1 MPLTAAPIRL
11 RPFRW
16 ARWLFAGLALWLLLS
31 MAWGVRGLYHQRAQR
46 YHHQVEG
53 GLRAISLLQ
62 VRNVA
67 DWRRQ
72 HIADAAAL
80 TDDSLFAQAA
90 ARWHAAPG
98 EALQEPLRERLRSF
112 VEHGR
117 YSAAFWVDLQGAL
130 RLGPQGALQGTLAP
144 PERQALR
151 QALAAAEPAAVELH
165 RDAAFAFAIFGV
177 LAPVFD
183 GDTPLGAVWLVSDA
197 RTQLYPQVETWP
209 SASRSAE
216 SLLVERDG
224 DELVY
229 LSPLRHRSDAP
240 LSLRQAMAPGRD
252 VVVQAVAGARGVVYG
267 SDYRGQEV
275 LAMASAVPDSPW
287 VLVSKLDVDEA
298 FVDAQRGEWLALALL
313 ASLALLSGGC
323 AAAAWQW
330 RAWRRERGL
339 KLALERNMRWLDSAQ
354 KAASAGYFAYDAEH
368 RQFFM
373 SSIANT
379 IFGLPPQECMTLQ
392 QWMDMLHPED
402 RAHVLRVHADAMA
415 ARTPLRMQYRIVR
428 AGDRAQRW
436 LQVWGEYGTGTSSGA
451 DADALRMTG
460 TVQDI
465 TERKQAEQQLARY
478 RDALEERV
486 RLDPLTQ
493 VANRLALGEAMQRE
507 WEQARLRGM
516 PLALLMIDVDHFKA
530 YNDHYG
536 HVAGDRCL
544 QRVAQALAGA
554 VQRAGELAARYGGE
568 EFAVLLP
575 DSDEL
580 RAVAVAHRLREA
592 VRELVLEH
600 QASPCGALVTISV
613 GVACVRPAGGQ
624 PLEHAQT
631 TLFQQADEALYR
643 AKQAG
648 RDRVAL
654 YGADVQAAPPPD
666 AG

>member
-1 MPLTAAPIRL
+1 MPAPAVPTRL
-11 RPFRW
+11 RAHRW
-16 ARWLFAGLALWLLLS
+16 AWWLLAGLVLGLLLS
-31 MAWGVRGLYHQRAQR
+31 MAWGARSVYQQREQR
-46 YHHQVEG
+46 YHHQIEG

-80 TDDSLFAQAA
+80 TDDGLFAQAA
-90 ARWHAAPG
+90 ARWHAAPS

-112 VEHGR
+112 VEHGG
-117 YSAAFWVDLQGAL
+117 YSAAFWVDAQGTL
-130 RLGPQGALQGTLAP
+130 RLGPQGALQGTLAL
-144 PERQALR
+144 PEQQALR
-151 QALAAAEPAAVELH
+151 QALAQAEPVAVELH

-197 RTQLYPQVETWP
+197 RTQLFPQVESWP

-216 SLLVERDG
+216 SLLVQRDG

-229 LSPLRHRSDAP
+229 VSPLRHRSDAP
-240 LSLRQAMAPGRD
+240 LSLRQAIVPGRD

-275 LAMASAVPDSPW
+275 LALVSAVPDSPW

-298 FVDAQRGEWLALALL
+298 FVEAQRGEWLALALL

-368 RQFFM
+368 QKFFM
-373 SSIANT
+373 SSMAHA
-379 IFGLPPQECMTLQ
+379 IFGLPPQEYMTLQ
-392 QWMDMLHPED
+392 QWMDMVHPED
-402 RAHVLRVHADAMA
+402 CAHVLQVHAEAIA
-415 ARTPLRMQYRIVR
+415 AHTPLGTQYRIVR
-428 AGDRAQRW
+428 ASDGAQRW
-436 LQVWGEYGTGTSSGA
+436 LQVWGEYGDGT
-451 DADALRMTG
+451 DTDPLRMTG

-486 RLDPLTQ
+486 RLDPMTQ

-507 WEQARLRGM
+507 WERARLRGM
-516 PLALLMIDVDHFKA
+516 PLALLMIDVDFFKA

-544 QRVAQALAGA
+544 QRVAQALASA
-554 VQRAGELAARYGGE
+554 VQRSGELAARYGGE

-592 VRELVLEH
+592 VHELALEH
-600 QASPCGALVTISV
+600 QASPCGAQVTISV
-613 GVACVRPAGGQ
+613 GVACVRPADGQ

-654 YGADVQAAPPPD
+654 YGTEVQAEPPPE
-666 AG
+666 AAQHG

>member
-1 MPLTAAPIRL
+1 MPAPAVPTRL
-11 RPFRW
+11 RAHRW
-16 ARWLFAGLALWLLLS
+16 AWWLLAGLVLGLLLS
-31 MAWGVRGLYHQRAQR
+31 MAWGARSVYQQREQR

-80 TDDSLFAQAA
+80 TDDGLFAQAA
-90 ARWHAAPG
+90 ARWHAAPS

-112 VEHGR
+112 VEHGG
-117 YSAAFWVDLQGAL
+117 YSAAFWVDAQGAL
-130 RLGPQGALQGTLAP
+130 RLGPQGALQGALAL
-144 PERQALR
+144 PEQQALR
-151 QALAAAEPAAVELH
+151 QALAQAEPVAVELH

-197 RTQLYPQVETWP
+197 RTQLFPQVETWP

-216 SLLVERDG
+216 SLLVQRDG

-229 LSPLRHRSDAP
+229 VSPLRHRSDAP
-240 LSLRQAMAPGRD
+240 LSLRQAIVPGRD

-275 LAMASAVPDSPW
+275 LALVSAVPDSPW

-298 FVDAQRGEWLALALL
+298 FVEAQRGEWLALALL

-339 KLALERNMRWLDSAQ
+339 KLALERSMRWLDSAQ

-368 RQFFM
+368 QKFFM
-373 SSIANT
+373 SSMAHA
-379 IFGLPPQECMTLQ
+379 IFGLPPQEYMTLQ
-392 QWMDMLHPED
+392 QWMDMVLPED
-402 RAHVLRVHADAMA
+402 RAHVLQVHADAIA
-415 ARTPLRMQYRIVR
+415 AHTPLGTQYRIVR
-428 AGDRAQRW
+428 ASDGAQRW
-436 LQVWGEYGTGTSSGA
+436 LQVWGEYGDGT
-451 DADALRMTG
+451 DTDPLRMTG

-486 RLDPLTQ
+486 RLDPMTQ

-516 PLALLMIDVDHFKA
+516 PLALLMIDVDFFKA

-536 HVAGDRCL
+536 HIAGDRCL
-544 QRVAQALAGA
+544 QRVAQALASA

-592 VRELVLEH
+592 VRELALEH
-600 QASPCGALVTISV
+600 QASPCGAQVTISV
-613 GVACVRPAGGQ
+613 GVACVRPADGQ

-654 YGADVQAAPPPD
+654 YGTDVQAEPPPE
-666 AG
+666 AAQHG

>member
-1 MPLTAAPIRL
+1 MPAPAVPTRL
-11 RPFRW
+11 RAHRW
-16 ARWLFAGLALWLLLS
+16 AWWLLAGLVLGLLLS
-31 MAWGVRGLYHQRAQR
+31 MAWGARSVYQQREQR
-46 YHHQVEG
+46 YHHQIEG

-80 TDDSLFAQAA
+80 TDDGLFAQAA
-90 ARWHAAPG
+90 ARWHAAPS

-112 VEHGR
+112 VEHGG
-117 YSAAFWVDLQGAL
+117 YSAAFWVDAQGTL
-130 RLGPQGALQGTLAP
+130 RLGPQGALQGTLAS
-144 PERQALR
+144 PEQQALR
-151 QALAAAEPAAVELH
+151 QALAQAEPVAVELH

-197 RTQLYPQVETWP
+197 RTQLFPQVESWP

-216 SLLVERDG
+216 SLLVQRDG

-229 LSPLRHRSDAP
+229 VSPLRHRSDAP
-240 LSLRQAMAPGRD
+240 LSLRQAIVPGRD

-275 LAMASAVPDSPW
+275 LALVSAVPDSPW

-298 FVDAQRGEWLALALL
+298 FVEAQRGEWLALALL

-368 RQFFM
+368 QKFFM
-373 SSIANT
+373 SSMAHA
-379 IFGLPPQECMTLQ
+379 IFGLPPQEYMTLQ
-392 QWMDMLHPED
+392 QWMDMVHPED
-402 RAHVLRVHADAMA
+402 CAHVLQVHAEAIA
-415 ARTPLRMQYRIVR
+415 AHTPLGTQYRIVR
-428 AGDRAQRW
+428 ASDGAQRW
-436 LQVWGEYGTGTSSGA
+436 LQVWGEYGDGT
-451 DADALRMTG
+451 DTDPLRMTG

-486 RLDPLTQ
+486 RLDPMTQ

-507 WEQARLRGM
+507 WERARLRGM
-516 PLALLMIDVDHFKA
+516 PLALLMIDVDFFKA

-536 HVAGDRCL
+536 HIAGDRCL
-544 QRVAQALAGA
+544 QRVAQALASA

-592 VRELVLEH
+592 VRELALEH
-600 QASPCGALVTISV
+600 QASPCGAQVTISV
-613 GVACVRPAGGQ
+613 GVACVRPADGQ

-654 YGADVQAAPPPD
+654 YGTDVQAEPPPE
-666 AG
+666 AAQHG

>member
-1 MPLTAAPIRL
+1 MPAPAVPTRL
-11 RPFRW
+11 RAHRW
-16 ARWLFAGLALWLLLS
+16 AWWLLAGLVLGLLLS
-31 MAWGVRGLYHQRAQR
+31 MAWGARSVYQQREQR
-46 YHHQVEG
+46 YHHQIEG

-80 TDDSLFAQAA
+80 TDDGLFAQAA
-90 ARWHAAPG
+90 ARWHAAPS

-112 VEHGR
+112 VEHGG
-117 YSAAFWVDLQGAL
+117 YSAAFWVDAQGTL
-130 RLGPQGALQGTLAP
+130 RLGPQGALQGTLAS
-144 PERQALR
+144 PEQQALR
-151 QALAAAEPAAVELH
+151 QALAQAEPVAVELH

-197 RTQLYPQVETWP
+197 RTQLFPQVESWP

-216 SLLVERDG
+216 SLLVQRDG

-229 LSPLRHRSDAP
+229 VSPLRHRSDAP
-240 LSLRQAMAPGRD
+240 LSLRQAIVPGRD

-275 LAMASAVPDSPW
+275 LALVSAVPDSPW

-298 FVDAQRGEWLALALL
+298 FVEAQRGEWLALALL

-368 RQFFM
+368 QKFFM
-373 SSIANT
+373 SSMAHA
-379 IFGLPPQECMTLQ
+379 IFGLPPQEYMTLQ
-392 QWMDMLHPED
+392 QWMDMVHPED
-402 RAHVLRVHADAMA
+402 CAHVLQVHAEAIA
-415 ARTPLRMQYRIVR
+415 AHTPLGTQYRIVR
-428 AGDRAQRW
+428 ASDGAQRW
-436 LQVWGEYGTGTSSGA
+436 LQVWGEYGDGT
-451 DADALRMTG
+451 DTDPLRMTG

-486 RLDPLTQ
+486 RLDPMTQ

-516 PLALLMIDVDHFKA
+516 PLALLMIDVDFFKA

-592 VRELVLEH
+592 VRELALEH
-600 QASPCGALVTISV
+600 QASPCGAQVTISV
-613 GVACVRPAGGQ
+613 GVACVRPADGQ

-654 YGADVQAAPPPD
+654 YGTDVQAEPPPE
-666 AG
+666 AAQHG

>member
-1 MPLTAAPIRL
+1 MPAPAVPTRL
-11 RPFRW
+11 RAHRW
-16 ARWLFAGLALWLLLS
+16 AWWLLAGLVLGLLLS
-31 MAWGVRGLYHQRAQR
+31 MAWGARSVYQQREQR
-46 YHHQVEG
+46 YHHQIEG

-80 TDDSLFAQAA
+80 ADDGLFAQAA
-90 ARWHAAPG
+90 ARWHAAPS

-112 VEHGR
+112 VEHGG
-117 YSAAFWVDLQGAL
+117 YSAAFWVDAQGAL
-130 RLGPQGALQGTLAP
+130 RLGPQGALQGTLAS
-144 PERQALR
+144 PEQQALR
-151 QALAAAEPAAVELH
+151 QALAQAEPVAVELH

-197 RTQLYPQVETWP
+197 RTQLFPQVESWP

-216 SLLVERDG
+216 SLLVQRDG

-229 LSPLRHRSDAP
+229 VSPLRHRSDAP
-240 LSLRQAMAPGRD
+240 LSLRQAIVPGRD

-275 LAMASAVPDSPW
+275 LALVSAVPDSPW

-298 FVDAQRGEWLALALL
+298 FVEAQRGEWLALALL

-368 RQFFM
+368 QKFFM
-373 SSIANT
+373 SSMAHA
-379 IFGLPPQECMTLQ
+379 IFGLPPQEYMTLQ
-392 QWMDMLHPED
+392 QWMDMVHPED
-402 RAHVLRVHADAMA
+402 CAHVLQVHAEAIA
-415 ARTPLRMQYRIVR
+415 AHTPLGTQYRIVR
-428 AGDRAQRW
+428 ASDGAQRW
-436 LQVWGEYGTGTSSGA
+436 LQVWGEYGDGT
-451 DADALRMTG
+451 DTDPLRMTG

-486 RLDPLTQ
+486 RLDPMTQ

-516 PLALLMIDVDHFKA
+516 PLALLMIDVDFFKA

-544 QRVAQALAGA
+544 QRVAQALASA

-592 VRELVLEH
+592 VRELALEH
-600 QASPCGALVTISV
+600 QASPCGAQVTISV
-613 GVACVRPAGGQ
+613 GVACVRPADGQ

-654 YGADVQAAPPPD
+654 YGADVQAEPPPE
-666 AG
+666 AAQHG

>member
-1 MPLTAAPIRL
+1 MPAPAVPTRL
-11 RPFRW
+11 RAHRW
-16 ARWLFAGLALWLLLS
+16 AWWLLAGLVLGLLLS
-31 MAWGVRGLYHQRAQR
+31 MAWGARSVYQQREQR
-46 YHHQVEG
+46 YHHQIEG

-80 TDDSLFAQAA
+80 ADDGLFAQAA
-90 ARWHAAPG
+90 ARWHAAPS

-112 VEHGR
+112 VEHGG
-117 YSAAFWVDLQGAL
+117 YSAAFWVDAQGTL
-130 RLGPQGALQGTLAP
+130 RLGPQGALQGTLAS
-144 PERQALR
+144 PEQQALR
-151 QALAAAEPAAVELH
+151 QALAQAEPVAVELH

-197 RTQLYPQVETWP
+197 RTQLFPQVESWP

-216 SLLVERDG
+216 SLLVQRDG

-229 LSPLRHRSDAP
+229 VSPLRHRSDAP
-240 LSLRQAMAPGRD
+240 LSLRQAIVPGRD

-275 LAMASAVPDSPW
+275 LALVSAVPDSPW

-298 FVDAQRGEWLALALL
+298 FVEAQRGEWLALALL

-368 RQFFM
+368 QKFFM
-373 SSIANT
+373 SSMAHA
-379 IFGLPPQECMTLQ
+379 IFGLPPQEYMTLQ
-392 QWMDMLHPED
+392 QWMDMVHPED
-402 RAHVLRVHADAMA
+402 CAHVLQVHAEAIA
-415 ARTPLRMQYRIVR
+415 AHTPLGTQYRIVR
-428 AGDRAQRW
+428 ASDGAQRW
-436 LQVWGEYGTGTSSGA
+436 LQVWGEYGDGT
-451 DADALRMTG
+451 DTDPLRMTG

-486 RLDPLTQ
+486 RLDPMTQ

-516 PLALLMIDVDHFKA
+516 PLALLMIDVDFFKA

-544 QRVAQALAGA
+544 QRVAQALASA
-554 VQRAGELAARYGGE
+554 VQRSGELAARYGGE

-592 VRELVLEH
+592 VRELALEH
-600 QASPCGALVTISV
+600 QASPCGAQVTISV
-613 GVACVRPAGGQ
+613 GVACVRPADGQ

-654 YGADVQAAPPPD
+654 YGTDVQAEPPPE
-666 AG
+666 AAQHG

>member
-1 MPLTAAPIRL
+1 MPAPAVPTRL
-11 RPFRW
+11 RAHRW
-16 ARWLFAGLALWLLLS
+16 AWWLLAGLVLGLLLS
-31 MAWGVRGLYHQRAQR
+31 MAWGARSVYQQREQR
-46 YHHQVEG
+46 YHHQIEG

-80 TDDSLFAQAA
+80 TDDGLFAQAA
-90 ARWHAAPG
+90 ARWHAAPS

-112 VEHGR
+112 VEHGG
-117 YSAAFWVDLQGAL
+117 YSAAFWVDARGAL

-144 PERQALR
+144 PEQQALR
-151 QALAAAEPAAVELH
+151 QALAQAEPVAVELH

-197 RTQLYPQVETWP
+197 RTQLFPQVESWP

-216 SLLVERDG
+216 SLLVQRDG

-229 LSPLRHRSDAP
+229 VSPLRHRSDAP
-240 LSLRQAMAPGRD
+240 LSLRQAIVPGRD

-275 LAMASAVPDSPW
+275 LALVSAVPDSPW

-298 FVDAQRGEWLALALL
+298 FVEAQRGEWLALALL

-368 RQFFM
+368 QKFFM
-373 SSIANT
+373 SSMAHA
-379 IFGLPPQECMTLQ
+379 IFGLPPQEYMTLQ
-392 QWMDMLHPED
+392 QWMDMVHPED
-402 RAHVLRVHADAMA
+402 RAHVLQVHAEAIA
-415 ARTPLRMQYRIVR
+415 AHTPLGMQYRIVR
-428 AGDRAQRW
+428 ASDGAQRW
-436 LQVWGEYGTGTSSGA
+436 LQVWGEYGDGNDT
-451 DADALRMTG
+451 DPLRMTG

-486 RLDPLTQ
+486 RLDPMTQ

-516 PLALLMIDVDHFKA
+516 PLALLMIDVDYFKA

-592 VRELVLEH
+592 VRELALEH
-600 QASPCGALVTISV
+600 QASPCGAQVTISV
-613 GVACVRPAGGQ
+613 GVACVRPADGQ

-654 YGADVQAAPPPD
+654 YGTDVQAEPPPE
-666 AG
+666 AAQHG

>member
-1 MPLTAAPIRL
+1 MPAPAVPTRL
-11 RPFRW
+11 RAHRW
-16 ARWLFAGLALWLLLS
+16 AWWLLAGLVLGLLLS
-31 MAWGVRGLYHQRAQR
+31 MAWGARSVYQQREQR
-46 YHHQVEG
+46 YHHQIEG

-62 VRNVA
+62 VRNVT

-80 TDDSLFAQAA
+80 ADDGLFAQAA
-90 ARWHAAPG
+90 ARWHAAPS

-112 VEHGR
+112 VEHGG
-117 YSAAFWVDLQGAL
+117 YSAAFWVDAQGTL
-130 RLGPQGALQGTLAP
+130 RLGPQGALQGTLAL
-144 PERQALR
+144 PEQQALR
-151 QALAAAEPAAVELH
+151 QALAQAEPVAVELH

-197 RTQLYPQVETWP
+197 RTQLFPQVESWP

-216 SLLVERDG
+216 SLLVQRDG

-229 LSPLRHRSDAP
+229 VSPLRHRSDAP
-240 LSLRQAMAPGRD
+240 LSLRQAIVPGRD

-275 LAMASAVPDSPW
+275 LALVSAVPDSPW

-298 FVDAQRGEWLALALL
+298 FVEAQRGEWLALALL

-368 RQFFM
+368 QKFFM
-373 SSIANT
+373 SSMAHA
-379 IFGLPPQECMTLQ
+379 IFGLPPQEYMTLQ
-392 QWMDMLHPED
+392 QWMDMVHPED
-402 RAHVLRVHADAMA
+402 CAHVLQVHAEAIA
-415 ARTPLRMQYRIVR
+415 AHTPLGMQYRIVR
-428 AGDRAQRW
+428 ASDGAQRW
-436 LQVWGEYGTGTSSGA
+436 LQVWGEYGDGT
-451 DADALRMTG
+451 DTDPLRMTG

-486 RLDPLTQ
+486 RLDPMTQ

-516 PLALLMIDVDHFKA
+516 PLALLMIDVDYFKA

-544 QRVAQALAGA
+544 QRVAQALASA

-592 VRELVLEH
+592 VRELALEH
-600 QASPCGALVTISV
+600 QASPCGAQVTISV
-613 GVACVRPAGGQ
+613 GVACVRPADGQ

-654 YGADVQAAPPPD
+654 YGTDVQAEPPPE
-666 AG
+666 AAQHG

>member
-1 MPLTAAPIRL
+1 MPAPAVPTRL
-11 RPFRW
+11 RAHRW
-16 ARWLFAGLALWLLLS
+16 AWWLLAGLVLGLLLS
-31 MAWGVRGLYHQRAQR
+31 MAWGARSVYQQREQR
-46 YHHQVEG
+46 YHHQIEG

-80 TDDSLFAQAA
+80 TDDGLFAQAA
-90 ARWHAAPG
+90 ARWHAAPS

-112 VEHGR
+112 VEHGG
-117 YSAAFWVDLQGAL
+117 YSAAFWVDAQGAL
-130 RLGPQGALQGTLAP
+130 RLGPQGALQGTLAS
-144 PERQALR
+144 PEQQALR
-151 QALAAAEPAAVELH
+151 QALAQAEPVAVELH

-197 RTQLYPQVETWP
+197 RTQLFPQVESWP

-216 SLLVERDG
+216 SLLVQRDG

-229 LSPLRHRSDAP
+229 VSPLRHRSDAP
-240 LSLRQAMAPGRD
+240 LSLRQAIVPGRD

-275 LAMASAVPDSPW
+275 LALVSAVPDSPW

-298 FVDAQRGEWLALALL
+298 FVEAQRGEWLALALL

-368 RQFFM
+368 QKFFM
-373 SSIANT
+373 SSMAHA
-379 IFGLPPQECMTLQ
+379 IFGLPPQEYMTLQ
-392 QWMDMLHPED
+392 QWMDMVHPED
-402 RAHVLRVHADAMA
+402 CAHVLQVHAEAIA
-415 ARTPLRMQYRIVR
+415 AHTPLGTQYRIVR
-428 AGDRAQRW
+428 ASDGAQRW
-436 LQVWGEYGTGTSSGA
+436 LQVWGEYGDGNDT
-451 DADALRMTG
+451 DPLRMTG

-486 RLDPLTQ
+486 RLDPMTQ

-516 PLALLMIDVDHFKA
+516 PLALLMIDVDFFKA

-544 QRVAQALAGA
+544 QRVAQALASA

-592 VRELVLEH
+592 VRELALEH
-600 QASPCGALVTISV
+600 QASPCGAQVTISV
-613 GVACVRPAGGQ
+613 GVACVRPADSQ
-624 PLEHAQT
+624 PQEHAQT

-654 YGADVQAAPPPD
+654 YGTDVQAEPPPE
-666 AG
+666 AAQHG

>member
-1 MPLTAAPIRL
+1 MPAPAVPTRL
-11 RPFRW
+11 RAHRW
-16 ARWLFAGLALWLLLS
+16 AWWLLAGLVLGLLLS
-31 MAWGVRGLYHQRAQR
+31 MAWGARSVYQQREQR
-46 YHHQVEG
+46 YHHQIEG

-80 TDDSLFAQAA
+80 TDDGLFAQAA
-90 ARWHAAPG
+90 ARWHAAPS

-112 VEHGR
+112 VEHGG
-117 YSAAFWVDLQGAL
+117 YSAAFWVDARGAL

-144 PERQALR
+144 PEQQALR
-151 QALAAAEPAAVELH
+151 QALAQAEPVAVELH

-197 RTQLYPQVETWP
+197 RTQLFPQVESWP

-216 SLLVERDG
+216 SLLVQRDG

-229 LSPLRHRSDAP
+229 VSPLRHRSDAP
-240 LSLRQAMAPGRD
+240 LSLRQAIVPGRD

-275 LAMASAVPDSPW
+275 LALVSAVPDSPW

-298 FVDAQRGEWLALALL
+298 FVEAQRGEWLALALL

-368 RQFFM
+368 QKFFM
-373 SSIANT
+373 SSMAHA
-379 IFGLPPQECMTLQ
+379 IFGLPPQEYMTLQ
-392 QWMDMLHPED
+392 QWMDMVHPED
-402 RAHVLRVHADAMA
+402 CAHVLQVHAEAIA
-415 ARTPLRMQYRIVR
+415 AHTPLGTQYRIVR
-428 AGDRAQRW
+428 ASDGAQRW
-436 LQVWGEYGTGTSSGA
+436 LQVWGEYGDGT
-451 DADALRMTG
+451 DTDPLRMTG

-486 RLDPLTQ
+486 RLDPMTQ

-516 PLALLMIDVDHFKA
+516 PLALLMIDVDFFKA

-536 HVAGDRCL
+536 HIAGDRCL
-544 QRVAQALAGA
+544 QRVAQALASA

-592 VRELVLEH
+592 VRELALEH
-600 QASPCGALVTISV
+600 QASPCGAQVTISV
-613 GVACVRPAGGQ
+613 GVACVRPADGQ

-654 YGADVQAAPPPD
+654 YGTDVQAEPPPE
-666 AG
+666 AAQHG

>member
-1 MPLTAAPIRL
+1 MPAPAVPTRL
-11 RPFRW
+11 RAHRW
-16 ARWLFAGLALWLLLS
+16 AWWLLAGLVLGLLLS
-31 MAWGVRGLYHQRAQR
+31 MAWGARSVYQQREQR
-46 YHHQVEG
+46 YHHQIEG

-80 TDDSLFAQAA
+80 TDDGLFAQAA
-90 ARWHAAPG
+90 ARWHAAPS

-112 VEHGR
+112 VEHGG
-117 YSAAFWVDLQGAL
+117 YSAAFWVDAQGTL
-130 RLGPQGALQGTLAP
+130 RLGPQGALQGTLAL
-144 PERQALR
+144 PEQQALR
-151 QALAAAEPAAVELH
+151 QALAQAEPVAVELH

-197 RTQLYPQVETWP
+197 RTQLFPQVESWP

-216 SLLVERDG
+216 SLLVQRDG

-229 LSPLRHRSDAP
+229 VSPLRHRSDAP
-240 LSLRQAMAPGRD
+240 LSLRQAIVPGRD

-275 LAMASAVPDSPW
+275 LALVSAVPDSPW

-298 FVDAQRGEWLALALL
+298 FVEAQRGEWLALALL

-368 RQFFM
+368 QKFFM
-373 SSIANT
+373 SSMAHA
-379 IFGLPPQECMTLQ
+379 IFGLPPQEYMTLQ
-392 QWMDMLHPED
+392 QWMDMVHPED
-402 RAHVLRVHADAMA
+402 CAHVLQVHAEAIA
-415 ARTPLRMQYRIVR
+415 AHTPLGTQYRIVR
-428 AGDRAQRW
+428 ASDGAQRW
-436 LQVWGEYGTGTSSGA
+436 LQVWGEYGDGT
-451 DADALRMTG
+451 DTDPLRMTG

-486 RLDPLTQ
+486 RLDPMTQ

-507 WEQARLRGM
+507 WERARLRGM
-516 PLALLMIDVDHFKA
+516 PLALLMIDVDFFKA

-536 HVAGDRCL
+536 HVAGDSCL
-544 QRVAQALAGA
+544 QRVAQALASA

-592 VRELVLEH
+592 VRELALEH
-600 QASPCGALVTISV
+600 QASPCGAQVTISV
-613 GVACVRPAGGQ
+613 GVACVRPADGQ

-654 YGADVQAAPPPD
+654 YGTDVQAEPPPE
-666 AG
+666 AAQHG

>member
-1 MPLTAAPIRL
+1 MPAPAVPTRL
-11 RPFRW
+11 RAHRW
-16 ARWLFAGLALWLLLS
+16 AWWLLAGLVLGLLLS
-31 MAWGVRGLYHQRAQR
+31 MAWGARSVYQQREQR
-46 YHHQVEG
+46 YHHQIEG

-80 TDDSLFAQAA
+80 TDDGLFAQAA
-90 ARWHAAPG
+90 ARWHAAPS

-112 VEHGR
+112 VEHGG
-117 YSAAFWVDLQGAL
+117 YSAAFWVDAQGTL
-130 RLGPQGALQGTLAP
+130 RLGPQGALQGTLAS
-144 PERQALR
+144 PEQQALR
-151 QALAAAEPAAVELH
+151 QALAQAEPVAVELH

-197 RTQLYPQVETWP
+197 RTQLFPQVESWP

-216 SLLVERDG
+216 SLLVQRDG

-229 LSPLRHRSDAP
+229 VSPLRHRSDAP
-240 LSLRQAMAPGRD
+240 LSLRQAIVPGRD

-275 LAMASAVPDSPW
+275 LALVSAVPDSPW

-298 FVDAQRGEWLALALL
+298 FVEAQRGEWLALALL

-368 RQFFM
+368 QKFFM
-373 SSIANT
+373 SSMAHA
-379 IFGLPPQECMTLQ
+379 IFGLPPQEYMTLQ
-392 QWMDMLHPED
+392 QWMDMVHPED
-402 RAHVLRVHADAMA
+402 RAHVLQVHAEAIA
-415 ARTPLRMQYRIVR
+415 AHTPLGTQYRIVR
-428 AGDRAQRW
+428 ASDGAQRW
-436 LQVWGEYGTGTSSGA
+436 LQVWGEYGDGT
-451 DADALRMTG
+451 DTDPLRMTG

-486 RLDPLTQ
+486 RLDPMTQ

-516 PLALLMIDVDHFKA
+516 PLALLMIDVDFFKA

-544 QRVAQALAGA
+544 QRVAQALASA

-592 VRELVLEH
+592 VRELALEH
-600 QASPCGALVTISV
+600 QASPCGAQVTISV
-613 GVACVRPAGGQ
+613 GVACVRPADGQ

-654 YGADVQAAPPPD
+654 YGTDVQAEPPPE
-666 AG
+666 AAQHG

>member
-1 MPLTAAPIRL
+1 MPAPAVPTRL
-11 RPFRW
+11 RAHRW
-16 ARWLFAGLALWLLLS
+16 AWWLLAGLVLGLLLS
-31 MAWGVRGLYHQRAQR
+31 MAWGARSVYQQREQR
-46 YHHQVEG
+46 YHHQIEG

-80 TDDSLFAQAA
+80 TDDGLFAQAA
-90 ARWHAAPG
+90 ARWHAAPS

-112 VEHGR
+112 VEHGG
-117 YSAAFWVDLQGAL
+117 YSAAFWVDAQGAL
-130 RLGPQGALQGTLAP
+130 RLGPQGALQGTLAS
-144 PERQALR
+144 PEQQALR
-151 QALAAAEPAAVELH
+151 QALAQAEPVAVELH

-197 RTQLYPQVETWP
+197 RTQLFPQVESWP

-216 SLLVERDG
+216 SLLVQRDG

-229 LSPLRHRSDAP
+229 VSPLRHRSDAP
-240 LSLRQAMAPGRD
+240 LSLRQAIVPGRD

-368 RQFFM
+368 QKFFM
-373 SSIANT
+373 SSMAHA
-379 IFGLPPQECMTLQ
+379 IFGLPPQEYMTLQ
-392 QWMDMLHPED
+392 QWMDMVHPED
-402 RAHVLRVHADAMA
+402 CAHVLQVHAEAIA
-415 ARTPLRMQYRIVR
+415 AHTPLGTQYRIVR
-428 AGDRAQRW
+428 ASDGAQRW
-436 LQVWGEYGTGTSSGA
+436 LQVWGEYGDGT
-451 DADALRMTG
+451 DTDPLRMTG

-486 RLDPLTQ
+486 RLDPMTQ

-516 PLALLMIDVDHFKA
+516 PLALLMIDVDFFKA

-536 HVAGDRCL
+536 HIAGDRCL
-544 QRVAQALAGA
+544 QRVAQALASA
-554 VQRAGELAARYGGE
+554 VQRSGELAARYGGE

-592 VRELVLEH
+592 VRELALEH
-600 QASPCGALVTISV
+600 QASPCGAQVTISV
-613 GVACVRPAGGQ
+613 GVACVRPADGQ

-654 YGADVQAAPPPD
+654 YGTDVQAEPPPE
-666 AG
+666 AAQHG

>member
-1 MPLTAAPIRL
+1 MPAPAVPTRL
-11 RPFRW
+11 RAHRW
-16 ARWLFAGLALWLLLS
+16 AWWLLAGLVLGLLLS
-31 MAWGVRGLYHQRAQR
+31 MAWGARSVYQQREQR
-46 YHHQVEG
+46 YHHQIEG

-80 TDDSLFAQAA
+80 TDDGLFAQAA
-90 ARWHAAPG
+90 ARWHAAPS

-112 VEHGR
+112 VEHGG
-117 YSAAFWVDLQGAL
+117 YSAAFWVDAQGAL
-130 RLGPQGALQGTLAP
+130 RLGPQGALQGTLAS
-144 PERQALR
+144 PEQQALR
-151 QALAAAEPAAVELH
+151 QALAQAEPVAVELH

-197 RTQLYPQVETWP
+197 RTQLFPQVESWP

-216 SLLVERDG
+216 SLLVQRDG

-229 LSPLRHRSDAP
+229 VSPLRHRSDAP
-240 LSLRQAMAPGRD
+240 LSLRQAIVPGRD

-275 LAMASAVPDSPW
+275 LALVSAVPDSPW

-298 FVDAQRGEWLALALL
+298 FVEAQRGEWLALALL

-368 RQFFM
+368 QKFFM
-373 SSIANT
+373 SSMAHA
-379 IFGLPPQECMTLQ
+379 IFGLPPQEYMTLQ
-392 QWMDMLHPED
+392 QWMDMVHPED
-402 RAHVLRVHADAMA
+402 RAHVLRVHAEAIA
-415 ARTPLRMQYRIVR
+415 AHTPLGTQYRIVR
-428 AGDRAQRW
+428 ASDGAQRW
-436 LQVWGEYGTGTSSGA
+436 LQVWGEYGDGT
-451 DADALRMTG
+451 DTDPLRMTG

-486 RLDPLTQ
+486 RLDPMTQ

-516 PLALLMIDVDHFKA
+516 PLALLMIDVDYFKA

-536 HVAGDRCL
+536 HIAGDRCL
-544 QRVAQALAGA
+544 QRVAQALVGA

-592 VRELVLEH
+592 VRELALEH
-600 QASPCGALVTISV
+600 QASPCGAQVTISV
-613 GVACVRPAGGQ
+613 GVACVRLADGQ

-654 YGADVQAAPPPD
+654 YGTDVQAEPPPE
-666 AG
+666 AAQHG

>member
-1 MPLTAAPIRL
+1 MPAPAVPTRL
-11 RPFRW
+11 RAHRW
-16 ARWLFAGLALWLLLS
+16 AWWLLAGLVLGLLLS
-31 MAWGVRGLYHQRAQR
+31 MAWGARSVYQQREQR
-46 YHHQVEG
+46 YHHQIEG

-80 TDDSLFAQAA
+80 TDDGLFAQAA
-90 ARWHAAPG
+90 ARWHAAPS

-112 VEHGR
+112 VEHGG
-117 YSAAFWVDLQGAL
+117 YSAAFWVDAQGAL
-130 RLGPQGALQGTLAP
+130 RLGPQGALQGTLAL
-144 PERQALR
+144 PEQQALR
-151 QALAAAEPAAVELH
+151 QALAQAEPVAVELH

-197 RTQLYPQVETWP
+197 RTQLFPQVESWP

-216 SLLVERDG
+216 SLLVQRDG

-229 LSPLRHRSDAP
+229 VSPLRHRSDAP
-240 LSLRQAMAPGRD
+240 LSLRQAIVPGRD

-275 LAMASAVPDSPW
+275 LALVSAVPDSPW

-298 FVDAQRGEWLALALL
+298 FVEAQRGEWLALALL

-368 RQFFM
+368 QKFFM
-373 SSIANT
+373 SSMAHA
-379 IFGLPPQECMTLQ
+379 IFGLPPQEYMTLQ
-392 QWMDMLHPED
+392 QWMDMVHPED
-402 RAHVLRVHADAMA
+402 CAHVLQVHAEAIA
-415 ARTPLRMQYRIVR
+415 AHTPLGTQYRIVR
-428 AGDRAQRW
+428 ASDGAQRW
-436 LQVWGEYGTGTSSGA
+436 LQVWGEYGDGT
-451 DADALRMTG
+451 DTDPLRMTG

-486 RLDPLTQ
+486 RLDPMTQ

-516 PLALLMIDVDHFKA
+516 PLALLMIDVDFFKA

-544 QRVAQALAGA
+544 QRVAQALASA

-592 VRELVLEH
+592 VRELALEH
-600 QASPCGALVTISV
+600 QASPCGAQVTISV
-613 GVACVRPAGGQ
+613 GVACVRPADGQ

-654 YGADVQAAPPPD
+654 YGTDVQAEPPPE
-666 AG
+666 AAQHG

>member
-1 MPLTAAPIRL
+1 MPAPAVPTRL
-11 RPFRW
+11 RAHRW
-16 ARWLFAGLALWLLLS
+16 AWWLLAGLVLGLLLS
-31 MAWGVRGLYHQRAQR
+31 MAWGARSVYQQREQR
-46 YHHQVEG
+46 YHHQIEG

-80 TDDSLFAQAA
+80 TDDGLFAQAA
-90 ARWHAAPG
+90 ARWHAAPS

-112 VEHGR
+112 VEHGG
-117 YSAAFWVDLQGAL
+117 YSAAFWVDAQGTL
-130 RLGPQGALQGTLAP
+130 RLGPQGALQGTLAS
-144 PERQALR
+144 PEQQALR
-151 QALAAAEPAAVELH
+151 QALAQAEPVAVELH

-197 RTQLYPQVETWP
+197 RTQLFPQVESWP

-216 SLLVERDG
+216 SLLVQRDG

-229 LSPLRHRSDAP
+229 VSPLRHRSDAP
-240 LSLRQAMAPGRD
+240 LSLRQAIVPGRD

-275 LAMASAVPDSPW
+275 LALVSAVPDSPW

-298 FVDAQRGEWLALALL
+298 FVEAQRGEWLALALL

-368 RQFFM
+368 QKFFM
-373 SSIANT
+373 SSMAHA
-379 IFGLPPQECMTLQ
+379 IFGLPPQEYMTLQ
-392 QWMDMLHPED
+392 QWMDMVHPED
-402 RAHVLRVHADAMA
+402 CAHVLQVHAEAIA
-415 ARTPLRMQYRIVR
+415 AHTPLGTQYRIVR
-428 AGDRAQRW
+428 ASDGAQRW
-436 LQVWGEYGTGTSSGA
+436 LQVWGEYGDGT
-451 DADALRMTG
+451 DTDPLRMTG

-486 RLDPLTQ
+486 RLDPMTQ

-516 PLALLMIDVDHFKA
+516 PLALLMIDVDFFKA

-536 HVAGDRCL
+536 HIAGDRCL
-544 QRVAQALAGA
+544 QRVAQALASA

-592 VRELVLEH
+592 VRELALEH
-600 QASPCGALVTISV
+600 QASPCGAQVTISV
-613 GVACVRPAGGQ
+613 GVACVRPADGQ

-654 YGADVQAAPPPD
+654 YGTDVQAEPPPE
-666 AG
+666 AAQHG

>member
-1 MPLTAAPIRL
+1 MPAPAVPTRL
-11 RPFRW
+11 RAHRW
-16 ARWLFAGLALWLLLS
+16 AWWLLAGLVLGLLLS
-31 MAWGVRGLYHQRAQR
+31 MAWGARSVYQQREQR
-46 YHHQVEG
+46 YHHQIEG

-62 VRNVA
+62 VRNVT

-80 TDDSLFAQAA
+80 ADDGLFAQAA
-90 ARWHAAPG
+90 ARWHAAPS

-112 VEHGR
+112 VEHGG
-117 YSAAFWVDLQGAL
+117 YSAAFWVDAQGTL
-130 RLGPQGALQGTLAP
+130 RLGPQGALQGTLAL
-144 PERQALR
+144 PEQQALR
-151 QALAAAEPAAVELH
+151 QALAQAEPVAVELH

-197 RTQLYPQVETWP
+197 RTQLFPQVESWP

-216 SLLVERDG
+216 SLLVQRDG

-229 LSPLRHRSDAP
+229 VSPLRHRSDAP
-240 LSLRQAMAPGRD
+240 LSLRQAIVPGRD

-275 LAMASAVPDSPW
+275 LALVSAVPDSPW

-298 FVDAQRGEWLALALL
+298 FVEAQRGEWLALALL

-368 RQFFM
+368 QKFFM
-373 SSIANT
+373 SSMAHA
-379 IFGLPPQECMTLQ
+379 IFGLPPQEYMTLQ
-392 QWMDMLHPED
+392 QWMDMVHPED
-402 RAHVLRVHADAMA
+402 CAHVLQVHAEAIA
-415 ARTPLRMQYRIVR
+415 AHTPLGMQYRIVR
-428 AGDRAQRW
+428 ASDGAQRW
-436 LQVWGEYGTGTSSGA
+436 LQVWGEYGDGT
-451 DADALRMTG
+451 DTDPLRMTG

-486 RLDPLTQ
+486 RLDPMTQ

-516 PLALLMIDVDHFKA
+516 PLALLMIDVDYFKA

-544 QRVAQALAGA
+544 QRVAQALASA
-554 VQRAGELAARYGGE
+554 VQRSGELAARYGGE

-592 VRELVLEH
+592 VRELALEH
-600 QASPCGALVTISV
+600 QASPCGAQVTISV
-613 GVACVRPAGGQ
+613 GVACVRPADGQ

-654 YGADVQAAPPPD
+654 YGTDVQAEPPPE
-666 AG
+666 AAQHG

>member
-1 MPLTAAPIRL
+1 MPAPAVPTRL
-11 RPFRW
+11 RAHRW
-16 ARWLFAGLALWLLLS
+16 AWWLLAGLVLGLLLS
-31 MAWGVRGLYHQRAQR
+31 MAWGARSVYQQREQR
-46 YHHQVEG
+46 YHHQIEG

-80 TDDSLFAQAA
+80 TDDGLFAQAA
-90 ARWHAAPG
+90 ARWHAAPS

-112 VEHGR
+112 VEHGG
-117 YSAAFWVDLQGAL
+117 YSAAIWVDAQGTL
-130 RLGPQGALQGTLAP
+130 RLGPQGALQGTLAL
-144 PERQALR
+144 PEQQALR
-151 QALAAAEPAAVELH
+151 QALAQAEPVAVELH

-197 RTQLYPQVETWP
+197 RTQLFPQVESWP

-216 SLLVERDG
+216 SLLVQRDG

-229 LSPLRHRSDAP
+229 VSPLRHRSDAP
-240 LSLRQAMAPGRD
+240 LSLRQAIVPGRD

-275 LAMASAVPDSPW
+275 LALVSAVPDSPW

-298 FVDAQRGEWLALALL
+298 FVEAQRGEWLALALL

-368 RQFFM
+368 QKFFM
-373 SSIANT
+373 SSMAHA
-379 IFGLPPQECMTLQ
+379 IFGLPPQEYMTLQ
-392 QWMDMLHPED
+392 QWMDMVHPED
-402 RAHVLRVHADAMA
+402 CAHVLQVHAEAIA
-415 ARTPLRMQYRIVR
+415 AHTPLGTQYRIVR
-428 AGDRAQRW
+428 ASDGAQRW
-436 LQVWGEYGTGTSSGA
+436 LQVWGEYGDGT
-451 DADALRMTG
+451 DTDPLRMTG

-486 RLDPLTQ
+486 RLDPMTQ

-507 WEQARLRGM
+507 WERARLRGM
-516 PLALLMIDVDHFKA
+516 PLALLMIDVDFFKA

-592 VRELVLEH
+592 VRELALEH
-600 QASPCGALVTISV
+600 QASPCGAQVTISV
-613 GVACVRPAGGQ
+613 GVACVRPADGQ

-654 YGADVQAAPPPD
+654 YGTDVQAEPPPE
-666 AG
+666 AAQHG

>member
-1 MPLTAAPIRL
+1 MPAPAVPTRL
-11 RPFRW
+11 RAHRW
-16 ARWLFAGLALWLLLS
+16 AWWLLAGLVLGLLLS
-31 MAWGVRGLYHQRAQR
+31 MAWGARSVYQQREQR
-46 YHHQVEG
+46 YHHQIEG

-80 TDDSLFAQAA
+80 TDDGLFAQAA
-90 ARWHAAPG
+90 ARWHAAPS

-112 VEHGR
+112 VEHGG
-117 YSAAFWVDLQGAL
+117 YSAAFWVDAQGTL
-130 RLGPQGALQGTLAP
+130 RLGPQGALQGTLAL
-144 PERQALR
+144 PEQQALR
-151 QALAAAEPAAVELH
+151 QALAQAEPVAVELH

-197 RTQLYPQVETWP
+197 RTQLFPQVESWP

-216 SLLVERDG
+216 SLLVQRDG

-229 LSPLRHRSDAP
+229 VSPLRHRSDAP
-240 LSLRQAMAPGRD
+240 LSLRQAIVPGRD

-275 LAMASAVPDSPW
+275 LALVSAVPDSPW

-339 KLALERNMRWLDSAQ
+339 KLALERSMRWLDSAQ

-368 RQFFM
+368 QKFFM
-373 SSIANT
+373 SSMAHA
-379 IFGLPPQECMTLQ
+379 IFGLPPQEYMTLQ
-392 QWMDMLHPED
+392 QWMDMVHPED
-402 RAHVLRVHADAMA
+402 CAHVLQVHAEAIA
-415 ARTPLRMQYRIVR
+415 AHTPLGTQYRIVR
-428 AGDRAQRW
+428 ASDGAQRW
-436 LQVWGEYGTGTSSGA
+436 LQVWGEYGDGT
-451 DADALRMTG
+451 DTDPLRMTG

-486 RLDPLTQ
+486 RLDPMTQ

-516 PLALLMIDVDHFKA
+516 PLALLMIDVDFFKA

-536 HVAGDRCL
+536 HIAGDRCL
-544 QRVAQALAGA
+544 QRVAQALGSA

-592 VRELVLEH
+592 VRELALEH
-600 QASPCGALVTISV
+600 QASPCGAQVTISV
-613 GVACVRPAGGQ
+613 GVACVRPADGQ

-654 YGADVQAAPPPD
+654 YGTDVQAEPPPE
-666 AG
+666 AAQHG

>member
-1 MPLTAAPIRL
+1 MPAPAVPTRL
-11 RPFRW
+11 RAHRW
-16 ARWLFAGLALWLLLS
+16 AWWLLAGLVLGLLLS
-31 MAWGVRGLYHQRAQR
+31 MAWGARSVYQQREQR
-46 YHHQVEG
+46 YHHQIEG

-80 TDDSLFAQAA
+80 TDDGLFAQAA
-90 ARWHAAPG
+90 ARWHAAPS

-112 VEHGR
+112 VEHGG
-117 YSAAFWVDLQGAL
+117 YSAAFWVDAQGTL

-144 PERQALR
+144 PEQQALR
-151 QALAAAEPAAVELH
+151 QALAQAEPVAVELH

-197 RTQLYPQVETWP
+197 RTQLFPQVETWP

-216 SLLVERDG
+216 SLLVQRDG

-229 LSPLRHRSDAP
+229 VSPLRHRSDAP
-240 LSLRQAMAPGRD
+240 LSLRQAIVPGRD

-368 RQFFM
+368 QKFFM
-373 SSIANT
+373 SSMAHA
-379 IFGLPPQECMTLQ
+379 IFGLPPQEYMTLQ
-392 QWMDMLHPED
+392 QWMDMVHPED
-402 RAHVLRVHADAMA
+402 CAHVLQVHAEAIA
-415 ARTPLRMQYRIVR
+415 AHTPLGTQYRIVR
-428 AGDRAQRW
+428 ASDGAQRW
-436 LQVWGEYGTGTSSGA
+436 LQVWGEYGDGT
-451 DADALRMTG
+451 DTDPLRMTG

-486 RLDPLTQ
+486 RLDPMTQ

-516 PLALLMIDVDHFKA
+516 PLALLMIDVDFFKA

-536 HVAGDRCL
+536 HIAGDRCL
-544 QRVAQALAGA
+544 QRVAQALASA

-592 VRELVLEH
+592 VRELALEH
-600 QASPCGALVTISV
+600 QASPCGAQVTISV
-613 GVACVRPAGGQ
+613 GVACVRPADGQ

-654 YGADVQAAPPPD
+654 YGTDVQAEPPPE
-666 AG
+666 AAQHG

>member
-1 MPLTAAPIRL
+1 MPAPAVPTRL
-11 RPFRW
+11 RAHRW
-16 ARWLFAGLALWLLLS
+16 AWWLLAGLVLGLLLS
-31 MAWGVRGLYHQRAQR
+31 MAWGARSVYQQREQR
-46 YHHQVEG
+46 YHHQIEG

-80 TDDSLFAQAA
+80 ADDGLFAQAA
-90 ARWHAAPG
+90 ARWHAAPS

-112 VEHGR
+112 VEHGG
-117 YSAAFWVDLQGAL
+117 YSAAFWVDAQGAL
-130 RLGPQGALQGTLAP
+130 RLGPQGALQGTLAS
-144 PERQALR
+144 PEQQALR
-151 QALAAAEPAAVELH
+151 QALAQAEPVAVELH

-197 RTQLYPQVETWP
+197 RTQLFPQVESWP

-216 SLLVERDG
+216 SLLVQRDG

-229 LSPLRHRSDAP
+229 VSPLRHRSDAP
-240 LSLRQAMAPGRD
+240 LSLRQAIVPGRD

-275 LAMASAVPDSPW
+275 LALVSAVPDSPW

-298 FVDAQRGEWLALALL
+298 FVEAQRGEWLALALL

-368 RQFFM
+368 QKFFM
-373 SSIANT
+373 SSMAHA
-379 IFGLPPQECMTLQ
+379 IFGLPPQEYMTLQ
-392 QWMDMLHPED
+392 QWMDMVHPED
-402 RAHVLRVHADAMA
+402 RAHVLQVHAQAMQ
-415 ARTPLRMQYRIVR
+415 ARSALRLQYRIRR
-428 AGDRAQRW
+428 ASDGQQRW
-436 LQVWGEYGTGTSSGA
+436 VQVWGEYGDGT
-451 DADALRMTG
+451 DTDPLRMTG

-486 RLDPLTQ
+486 RLDPMTQ

-516 PLALLMIDVDHFKA
+516 PLALLMIDVDFFKA

-544 QRVAQALAGA
+544 QRVAQALASA
-554 VQRAGELAARYGGE
+554 VQRSGELAARYGGE

-592 VRELVLEH
+592 VRELALEH
-600 QASPCGALVTISV
+600 QASPCGAQVTISV
-613 GVACVRPAGGQ
+613 GVACVRPADGQ

-654 YGADVQAAPPPD
+654 YGTDVQAEPPPE
-666 AG
+666 AAQHG

>member
-1 MPLTAAPIRL
+1 MPAPAVPTRL
-11 RPFRW
+11 RAHRW
-16 ARWLFAGLALWLLLS
+16 AWWLLAGLVLGLLLS
-31 MAWGVRGLYHQRAQR
+31 MAWGARSVYQQREQR
-46 YHHQVEG
+46 YHHQIEG

-80 TDDSLFAQAA
+80 TDDGLFAQAA
-90 ARWHAAPG
+90 ARWHAAPS

-112 VEHGR
+112 VEHGG
-117 YSAAFWVDLQGAL
+117 YSAAFWVDAQGAL
-130 RLGPQGALQGTLAP
+130 RLGPQGALQGTLAS
-144 PERQALR
+144 PEQQALR
-151 QALAAAEPAAVELH
+151 QALAQAEPVAVELH

-197 RTQLYPQVETWP
+197 RTQLFPQVESWP

-216 SLLVERDG
+216 SLLVQRDG

-229 LSPLRHRSDAP
+229 VSPLRHRSDAP
-240 LSLRQAMAPGRD
+240 LSLRQAIVPGRD

-275 LAMASAVPDSPW
+275 LALVSAVPDSPW

-298 FVDAQRGEWLALALL
+298 FVEAQRGEWLALALL

-368 RQFFM
+368 QKFFM
-373 SSIANT
+373 SSMAHA
-379 IFGLPPQECMTLQ
+379 IFGLPPQEYMTLQ
-392 QWMDMLHPED
+392 QWMDMVHPED
-402 RAHVLRVHADAMA
+402 CAHVLQVHAEAIA
-415 ARTPLRMQYRIVR
+415 AHTPLGTQYRIVR
-428 AGDRAQRW
+428 ASDGAQRW
-436 LQVWGEYGTGTSSGA
+436 LQVWGEYGDGT
-451 DADALRMTG
+451 DTDPLRMTG

-486 RLDPLTQ
+486 RLDPMTQ

-516 PLALLMIDVDHFKA
+516 PLALLMIDVDFFKA

-536 HVAGDRCL
+536 HIAGDRCL
-544 QRVAQALAGA
+544 QRVAQALVGA
-554 VQRAGELAARYGGE
+554 AQRAGELAARYGGE

-592 VRELVLEH
+592 VRELALEH
-600 QASPCGALVTISV
+600 QASPCGAQVTISV
-613 GVACVRPAGGQ
+613 GVACVRPADGQ

-631 TLFQQADEALYR
+631 TLFQQADAALYR

-654 YGADVQAAPPPD
+654 YGTDVQAEPPPE
-666 AG
+666 AAQHG

>member
-1 MPLTAAPIRL
+1 MPAPAVPTRL
-11 RPFRW
+11 RAHRW
-16 ARWLFAGLALWLLLS
+16 AWWLLAGLVLGLLLS
-31 MAWGVRGLYHQRAQR
+31 MAWGARSVYQQREQR
-46 YHHQVEG
+46 YHHQIEG

-80 TDDSLFAQAA
+80 TDDGLFAQAA
-90 ARWHAAPG
+90 ARWHAAPS

-112 VEHGR
+112 VEHGG
-117 YSAAFWVDLQGAL
+117 YSAAFWVDAQGTL
-130 RLGPQGALQGTLAP
+130 RLGPQGALHGTLAS
-144 PERQALR
+144 PEQQALR
-151 QALAAAEPAAVELH
+151 QALAQAEPVAVELH

-197 RTQLYPQVETWP
+197 RTQLFPQVESWP

-216 SLLVERDG
+216 SLLVQRDG

-229 LSPLRHRSDAP
+229 VSPLRHRSDAP
-240 LSLRQAMAPGRD
+240 LSLRQAIVPGRD

-275 LAMASAVPDSPW
+275 LALVSAVPDSPW

-298 FVDAQRGEWLALALL
+298 FVEAQRGEWLALALL

-368 RQFFM
+368 QKFFM
-373 SSIANT
+373 SSMAHA
-379 IFGLPPQECMTLQ
+379 IFGLPPQEYMTLQ
-392 QWMDMLHPED
+392 QWMDMVHPED
-402 RAHVLRVHADAMA
+402 CAHVLQVHAEAIA
-415 ARTPLRMQYRIVR
+415 AHTPLGTQYRIVR
-428 AGDRAQRW
+428 ASDGAQRW
-436 LQVWGEYGTGTSSGA
+436 LQVWGEYGDGT
-451 DADALRMTG
+451 DTDPLRMTG

-486 RLDPLTQ
+486 RLDPMTQ

-516 PLALLMIDVDHFKA
+516 PLALLMIDVDFFKA

-536 HVAGDRCL
+536 HIAGDRCL
-544 QRVAQALAGA
+544 QRVAQALASA

-592 VRELVLEH
+592 VRELALEH
-600 QASPCGALVTISV
+600 QASPCGAQVTISV
-613 GVACVRPAGGQ
+613 GVACVRPADGQ

-654 YGADVQAAPPPD
+654 YGTEVQAEPPPQ
-666 AG
+666 AAQQG

>member
-1 MPLTAAPIRL
+1 MPAPAVPTRL
-11 RPFRW
+11 RAHRW
-16 ARWLFAGLALWLLLS
+16 AWWLLAGLVLGLLLS
-31 MAWGVRGLYHQRAQR
+31 MAWGARSVYQQREQR
-46 YHHQVEG
+46 YHHQIEG

-80 TDDSLFAQAA
+80 TDDGLFAQAA
-90 ARWHAAPG
+90 ARWHAAPS

-112 VEHGR
+112 VEHGG
-117 YSAAFWVDLQGAL
+117 YSAAFWVDAQGAL
-130 RLGPQGALQGTLAP
+130 RLGPQGALQGTLAS
-144 PERQALR
+144 PEQQALR
-151 QALAAAEPAAVELH
+151 QALAQAEPVAVELH

-197 RTQLYPQVETWP
+197 RTQLFPQVESWP

-216 SLLVERDG
+216 SLLVQRDG

-229 LSPLRHRSDAP
+229 VSPLRHRSDAP
-240 LSLRQAMAPGRD
+240 LSLRQAIVPGRD

-275 LAMASAVPDSPW
+275 LALVSAVPDSPW

-298 FVDAQRGEWLALALL
+298 FVEAQRGEWLALALL

-368 RQFFM
+368 QKFFM
-373 SSIANT
+373 SSMAHA
-379 IFGLPPQECMTLQ
+379 IFGLPPQEYMTLQ
-392 QWMDMLHPED
+392 QWMDMVHPED
-402 RAHVLRVHADAMA
+402 CAHVLQVHAEAIA
-415 ARTPLRMQYRIVR
+415 AHTPLGTQYRIVR
-428 AGDRAQRW
+428 ASDGAQRW
-436 LQVWGEYGTGTSSGA
+436 LQVWGEYGDGT
-451 DADALRMTG
+451 DTDPLRMTG

-486 RLDPLTQ
+486 RLDPMTQ

-516 PLALLMIDVDHFKA
+516 PLALLMIDVDYFKA

-544 QRVAQALAGA
+544 QRVAQALASA

-592 VRELVLEH
+592 VRELALEH
-600 QASPCGALVTISV
+600 QASPCGAQVTISV
-613 GVACVRPAGGQ
+613 GVACVRPADGQ

-654 YGADVQAAPPPD
+654 YGTDVQAEPPPE
-666 AG
+666 AAQHG

>member
-1 MPLTAAPIRL
+1 MPAPAVPTRL
-11 RPFRW
+11 RAHRW
-16 ARWLFAGLALWLLLS
+16 AWWLLAGLVLGLLLS
-31 MAWGVRGLYHQRAQR
+31 MAWGARSVYQQREQR
-46 YHHQVEG
+46 YHHQIEG

-80 TDDSLFAQAA
+80 TDDGLFAQAA
-90 ARWHAAPG
+90 ARWHAAPS

-112 VEHGR
+112 VEHGG
-117 YSAAFWVDLQGAL
+117 YSAAFWVDAQGTL
-130 RLGPQGALQGTLAP
+130 RLGPQGALQGTLAS
-144 PERQALR
+144 PEQQALR
-151 QALAAAEPAAVELH
+151 QALAQAEPVAVELH

-197 RTQLYPQVETWP
+197 RTQLFPQVETWP

-216 SLLVERDG
+216 SLLVQRDG

-229 LSPLRHRSDAP
+229 VSPLRHRSDAP
-240 LSLRQAMAPGRD
+240 LSLRQAIVPGRD

-275 LAMASAVPDSPW
+275 LALVSAVPDSPW

-298 FVDAQRGEWLALALL
+298 FVEAQRGEWLALALL

-368 RQFFM
+368 QKFFM
-373 SSIANT
+373 SSMAHA
-379 IFGLPPQECMTLQ
+379 IFGLPPQEYMTLQ
-392 QWMDMLHPED
+392 QWMDMVHPED
-402 RAHVLRVHADAMA
+402 CAHVLQVHAEAIA
-415 ARTPLRMQYRIVR
+415 AHTPLGTQYRIVR
-428 AGDRAQRW
+428 ASDGAQRW
-436 LQVWGEYGTGTSSGA
+436 LQVWGEYGDGT
-451 DADALRMTG
+451 DTDPLRMTG

-486 RLDPLTQ
+486 RLDPMTQ

-516 PLALLMIDVDHFKA
+516 PLALLMIDVDFFKA

-592 VRELVLEH
+592 VRELALEH
-600 QASPCGALVTISV
+600 QASPCGAQVTISV
-613 GVACVRPAGGQ
+613 GVACVRPADGQ

-654 YGADVQAAPPPD
+654 YGTDVQAEPPPE
-666 AG
+666 AAQHG

>member
-1 MPLTAAPIRL
+1 MPAPAVPTRL
-11 RPFRW
+11 RAHRW
-16 ARWLFAGLALWLLLS
+16 AWWLLAGLVLGLLLS
-31 MAWGVRGLYHQRAQR
+31 MAWGARSVYQQREQR
-46 YHHQVEG
+46 YHHQIEG

-80 TDDSLFAQAA
+80 TDDGLFAQAA
-90 ARWHAAPG
+90 ARWHAAPS

-112 VEHGR
+112 VEHGG
-117 YSAAFWVDLQGAL
+117 YSAAFWVDAQGTL
-130 RLGPQGALQGTLAP
+130 RLGPQGALQGTLAS
-144 PERQALR
+144 PEQQALR
-151 QALAAAEPAAVELH
+151 QALAQAEPVAVELH

-197 RTQLYPQVETWP
+197 RTQLFPQVESWP

-216 SLLVERDG
+216 SLLVQRDG

-229 LSPLRHRSDAP
+229 VSPLRHRSDAP
-240 LSLRQAMAPGRD
+240 LSLRQAIVPGRD

-275 LAMASAVPDSPW
+275 LALVSAVPDSPW

-298 FVDAQRGEWLALALL
+298 FVEAQRGEWLALALL

-368 RQFFM
+368 QKFFM
-373 SSIANT
+373 SSMAHA
-379 IFGLPPQECMTLQ
+379 IFGLPPQEYMTLQ
-392 QWMDMLHPED
+392 QWMDMVHPED
-402 RAHVLRVHADAMA
+402 RAHVLQVHAEAIA
-415 ARTPLRMQYRIVR
+415 AHTPLGMQYRIVR
-428 AGDRAQRW
+428 ASDGAQRW
-436 LQVWGEYGTGTSSGA
+436 LQVWGEYGDGT
-451 DADALRMTG
+451 DTDPLRMTG

-486 RLDPLTQ
+486 RLDPMTQ

-516 PLALLMIDVDHFKA
+516 PLALLMIDVDFFKA

-592 VRELVLEH
+592 VRELALEH
-600 QASPCGALVTISV
+600 QASPCGAQVTISV
-613 GVACVRPAGGQ
+613 GVACVRPADGQ

-654 YGADVQAAPPPD
+654 YGTDVQAEPPPE
-666 AG
+666 AAQHG

>member
-1 MPLTAAPIRL
+1 MPAPAVPTRL
-11 RPFRW
+11 RAHRW
-16 ARWLFAGLALWLLLS
+16 AWWLLAGLVLGLLLS
-31 MAWGVRGLYHQRAQR
+31 MAWGARSVYQQREQR
-46 YHHQVEG
+46 YHHQIEG

-80 TDDSLFAQAA
+80 TDDGLFAQAA
-90 ARWHAAPG
+90 ARWHAAPS

-112 VEHGR
+112 VEHGG
-117 YSAAFWVDLQGAL
+117 YSAAFWVDAQGTL
-130 RLGPQGALQGTLAP
+130 RLGPQGALQGTLAL
-144 PERQALR
+144 PEQQALR
-151 QALAAAEPAAVELH
+151 QALAQAEPVAVELH

-197 RTQLYPQVETWP
+197 RTQLFPQVESWP

-216 SLLVERDG
+216 SLLVQRDG

-229 LSPLRHRSDAP
+229 VSPLRHRSDAP
-240 LSLRQAMAPGRD
+240 LSLRQAIVPGRD

-275 LAMASAVPDSPW
+275 LALVSAVPDSPW

-298 FVDAQRGEWLALALL
+298 FVEAQRGEWLALALL

-368 RQFFM
+368 QKFFM
-373 SSIANT
+373 SSMAHA
-379 IFGLPPQECMTLQ
+379 IFGLPPQEYMTLQ
-392 QWMDMLHPED
+392 QWMDMVHPED
-402 RAHVLRVHADAMA
+402 CAHVLQVHAEAIA
-415 ARTPLRMQYRIVR
+415 AHTPLGTQYRIVR
-428 AGDRAQRW
+428 ASDGAQRW
-436 LQVWGEYGTGTSSGA
+436 LQVWGEYGDGT
-451 DADALRMTG
+451 DTDPLRMTG

-486 RLDPLTQ
+486 RLDPMTQ

-516 PLALLMIDVDHFKA
+516 PLALLMIDVDFFKA

-544 QRVAQALAGA
+544 QRVAQALASA

-592 VRELVLEH
+592 VRELALEH
-600 QASPCGALVTISV
+600 QASPCGAQVTISV
-613 GVACVRPAGGQ
+613 GVACVRPADGQ

-654 YGADVQAAPPPD
+654 YGTDVQAEPPPE
-666 AG
+666 AAQHG

>member
-1 MPLTAAPIRL
+1 MPAPAVPTRL
-11 RPFRW
+11 RAHRW
-16 ARWLFAGLALWLLLS
+16 AWWLLAGLVLGLLLS
-31 MAWGVRGLYHQRAQR
+31 MAWGARSVYQQREQR
-46 YHHQVEG
+46 YHHQIEG

-80 TDDSLFAQAA
+80 TDDGLFAQAA
-90 ARWHAAPG
+90 ARWHAAPS

-112 VEHGR
+112 VEHGG
-117 YSAAFWVDLQGAL
+117 YSAAFWVDAQGAL
-130 RLGPQGALQGTLAP
+130 RLGPQGALQGTLAL
-144 PERQALR
+144 PEQQALR
-151 QALAAAEPAAVELH
+151 QALAQAEPVAVELH

-197 RTQLYPQVETWP
+197 RTQLFPQVESWP

-216 SLLVERDG
+216 SLLVQRDG

-229 LSPLRHRSDAP
+229 VSPLRHRSDAP
-240 LSLRQAMAPGRD
+240 LSLRQAIVPGRD

-275 LAMASAVPDSPW
+275 LALVSAVPDSPW

-298 FVDAQRGEWLALALL
+298 FVEAQRGEWLALALL

-368 RQFFM
+368 QKFFM
-373 SSIANT
+373 SSMAHA
-379 IFGLPPQECMTLQ
+379 IFGLPPQEYMTLQ
-392 QWMDMLHPED
+392 QWMDMVHPED
-402 RAHVLRVHADAMA
+402 CAHVLQVHAEAIA
-415 ARTPLRMQYRIVR
+415 AHTPLGTQYRIVR
-428 AGDRAQRW
+428 ASDGAQRW
-436 LQVWGEYGTGTSSGA
+436 LQVWGEYGDGT
-451 DADALRMTG
+451 DTDPLRMTG

-486 RLDPLTQ
+486 RLDPMTQ

-516 PLALLMIDVDHFKA
+516 PLALLMIDVDYFKA

-544 QRVAQALAGA
+544 QRVAQALASA
-554 VQRAGELAARYGGE
+554 VQRSGELAARYGGE

-592 VRELVLEH
+592 VRELALEH
-600 QASPCGALVTISV
+600 QASPCGAQVTISV
-613 GVACVRPAGGQ
+613 GVACVRPADGQ

-631 TLFQQADEALYR
+631 TLFQQADAALYR

-654 YGADVQAAPPPD
+654 YGTDVQAEPPPE
-666 AG
+666 AAQHG

>member
-1 MPLTAAPIRL
+1 MPAPAVPTRL
-11 RPFRW
+11 RAHRW
-16 ARWLFAGLALWLLLS
+16 AWWLLAGLVLGLLLS
-31 MAWGVRGLYHQRAQR
+31 MAWGARSVYQQREQR
-46 YHHQVEG
+46 YHHQIEG

-80 TDDSLFAQAA
+80 TDDGLFAQAA
-90 ARWHAAPG
+90 ARWHAAPS

-112 VEHGR
+112 VEHGG
-117 YSAAFWVDLQGAL
+117 YSAAFWVDAQGAL
-130 RLGPQGALQGTLAP
+130 RLGPQGALQGTLAS
-144 PERQALR
+144 PEQQALR
-151 QALAAAEPAAVELH
+151 QALAQAEPVAVELH

-197 RTQLYPQVETWP
+197 RTQLFPQVESWP

-216 SLLVERDG
+216 SLLVQRDG

-229 LSPLRHRSDAP
+229 VSPLRHRSDAP
-240 LSLRQAMAPGRD
+240 LSLRQAIVPGRD

-275 LAMASAVPDSPW
+275 LALVSAVPDSPW

-298 FVDAQRGEWLALALL
+298 FVEAQRGEWLALALL

-368 RQFFM
+368 QKFFM
-373 SSIANT
+373 SSMAHA
-379 IFGLPPQECMTLQ
+379 IFGLPPQEYMTLQ
-392 QWMDMLHPED
+392 QWMDMVHPED
-402 RAHVLRVHADAMA
+402 CAHVLQVHAEAIA
-415 ARTPLRMQYRIVR
+415 AHTPLGTQYRIVR
-428 AGDRAQRW
+428 ASDGAQRW
-436 LQVWGEYGTGTSSGA
+436 LQVWGEYGDGT
-451 DADALRMTG
+451 DTDPLRMTG

-486 RLDPLTQ
+486 RLDPMTQ

-516 PLALLMIDVDHFKA
+516 PLALLMIDVDFFKA

-544 QRVAQALAGA
+544 QRVAQALASA

-592 VRELVLEH
+592 VRELALEH
-600 QASPCGALVTISV
+600 QASPCGAQVTISV
-613 GVACVRPAGGQ
+613 GVACVRPADGQ

-654 YGADVQAAPPPD
+654 YGTDVQAEPPPE
-666 AG
+666 AAQHG

>member
-1 MPLTAAPIRL
+1 MPAPAVPTRL
-11 RPFRW
+11 RAHRW
-16 ARWLFAGLALWLLLS
+16 AWWLLAGLVLGLLLS
-31 MAWGVRGLYHQRAQR
+31 MAWGARSVYQQREQR
-46 YHHQVEG
+46 YHHQIEG

-80 TDDSLFAQAA
+80 TDDGLFAQAA
-90 ARWHAAPG
+90 ARWHAAPS

-112 VEHGR
+112 VEHGG
-117 YSAAFWVDLQGAL
+117 YSAAFWVDAQGAL
-130 RLGPQGALQGTLAP
+130 RLGPQGALQGTLAS
-144 PERQALR
+144 PEQQALR
-151 QALAAAEPAAVELH
+151 QALAQAEPVAVELH

-197 RTQLYPQVETWP
+197 RTQLFPQVESWP

-216 SLLVERDG
+216 SLLVQRDG

-229 LSPLRHRSDAP
+229 VSPLRHRSDAP
-240 LSLRQAMAPGRD
+240 LSLRQAIVPGRD

-275 LAMASAVPDSPW
+275 LALVSAVPDSPW
-287 VLVSKLDVDEA
+287 VLVSKLDVEEA
-298 FVDAQRGEWLALALL
+298 FVEAQRGEWLALALL

-368 RQFFM
+368 QKFFM
-373 SSIANT
+373 SSMAHA
-379 IFGLPPQECMTLQ
+379 IFGLPPQEYMTLQ
-392 QWMDMLHPED
+392 QWMDMVHPED
-402 RAHVLRVHADAMA
+402 CAHVLQVHAEAIA
-415 ARTPLRMQYRIVR
+415 AHTPLGTQYRIVR
-428 AGDRAQRW
+428 ASDGAQRW
-436 LQVWGEYGTGTSSGA
+436 LQVWGEYGDGT
-451 DADALRMTG
+451 DTDPLRMTG

-486 RLDPLTQ
+486 RLDPMTQ

-516 PLALLMIDVDHFKA
+516 PLALLMIDVDFFKA

-536 HVAGDRCL
+536 HIAGDRCL

-592 VRELVLEH
+592 VRELALEH
-600 QASPCGALVTISV
+600 QASPCGAQVTISV
-613 GVACVRPAGGQ
+613 GVACVRPADGQ

-654 YGADVQAAPPPD
+654 YGTDVQAEPPPE
-666 AG
+666 AAQHG

>member
-1 MPLTAAPIRL
+1 MPAPAVPTRL
-11 RPFRW
+11 RAHRW
-16 ARWLFAGLALWLLLS
+16 AWWLLAGLVLGLLLS
-31 MAWGVRGLYHQRAQR
+31 MAWGARSVYQQREQR
-46 YHHQVEG
+46 YHHQIEG

-80 TDDSLFAQAA
+80 TDDGLFAQAA
-90 ARWHAAPG
+90 ARWHAAPS

-112 VEHGR
+112 VEHGG
-117 YSAAFWVDLQGAL
+117 YSAAFWVDAQGAL
-130 RLGPQGALQGTLAP
+130 RLGPQGALQGTLAS
-144 PERQALR
+144 PEQQALR
-151 QALAAAEPAAVELH
+151 QALAQAEPVAVELH

-197 RTQLYPQVETWP
+197 RTQLFPQVESWP

-216 SLLVERDG
+216 SLLVQRDG

-229 LSPLRHRSDAP
+229 VSPLRHRSDAP
-240 LSLRQAMAPGRD
+240 LSLRQAIVPGRD

-275 LAMASAVPDSPW
+275 LALVSAVPDSPW

-298 FVDAQRGEWLALALL
+298 FVEAQRGEWLALALL

-368 RQFFM
+368 QKFFM
-373 SSIANT
+373 SSMAHA
-379 IFGLPPQECMTLQ
+379 IFGLPPQEYMTLQ
-392 QWMDMLHPED
+392 QWMDMVHPED
-402 RAHVLRVHADAMA
+402 CAHVLQVHAEAIA
-415 ARTPLRMQYRIVR
+415 AHTPLGTQYRIVR
-428 AGDRAQRW
+428 ASDGAQRW
-436 LQVWGEYGTGTSSGA
+436 LQVWGEYGDGT
-451 DADALRMTG
+451 DTDPLRMTG

-486 RLDPLTQ
+486 RLDPMTQ

-516 PLALLMIDVDHFKA
+516 PLALLMIDVDFFKA

-536 HVAGDRCL
+536 HIAGDRCL
-544 QRVAQALAGA
+544 QRVAQALASA

-592 VRELVLEH
+592 VRELALEH
-600 QASPCGALVTISV
+600 QASPCGAQVTISV
-613 GVACVRPAGGQ
+613 GVACVRPADGQ

-654 YGADVQAAPPPD
+654 YGTDVQAEPPPE
-666 AG
+666 AAQHG

>member
-1 MPLTAAPIRL
+1 MPAPAVPTRL
-11 RPFRW
+11 RAHRW
-16 ARWLFAGLALWLLLS
+16 AWWLLAGLVLGLLLS
-31 MAWGVRGLYHQRAQR
+31 MAWGARSVYQQREQR
-46 YHHQVEG
+46 YHHQIEG

-80 TDDSLFAQAA
+80 TDDGLFAQAA
-90 ARWHAAPG
+90 ARWHAAPS

-112 VEHGR
+112 VEHGG
-117 YSAAFWVDLQGAL
+117 YSAAFWVVAQGAL
-130 RLGPQGALQGTLAP
+130 RLGPQGALQGTLAS
-144 PERQALR
+144 PEQQALR
-151 QALAAAEPAAVELH
+151 QALAQAEPVAVELH

-197 RTQLYPQVETWP
+197 RTQLFPQVESWP

-216 SLLVERDG
+216 SLLVQRDG

-229 LSPLRHRSDAP
+229 VSPLRHRSDAP
-240 LSLRQAMAPGRD
+240 LSLRQAIVPGRD

-275 LAMASAVPDSPW
+275 LALVSAVPDSPW

-298 FVDAQRGEWLALALL
+298 FVEAQRGEWLALALL

-368 RQFFM
+368 QKFFM
-373 SSIANT
+373 SSMAHA
-379 IFGLPPQECMTLQ
+379 IFGLPPQEYMTLQ
-392 QWMDMLHPED
+392 QWMDMVHPED
-402 RAHVLRVHADAMA
+402 CAHVLQVHAEAIA
-415 ARTPLRMQYRIVR
+415 AHTPLGTQYRIVR
-428 AGDRAQRW
+428 ASDGAQRW
-436 LQVWGEYGTGTSSGA
+436 LQVWGEYGDGT
-451 DADALRMTG
+451 DTDPLRMTG

-486 RLDPLTQ
+486 RLDPMTQ

-544 QRVAQALAGA
+544 QRVAQALGGA
-554 VQRAGELAARYGGE
+554 AQRAGELAARYGGE

-592 VRELVLEH
+592 VRELALEH
-600 QASPCGALVTISV
+600 QASPCGAQVTISV
-613 GVACVRPAGGQ
+613 GVACVRPADGQ

-631 TLFQQADEALYR
+631 TLFQQADAALYR

-654 YGADVQAAPPPD
+654 YGADVQAEPPPE
-666 AG
+666 AAQHG

>member
-1 MPLTAAPIRL
+1 MPAPAVPTRL
-11 RPFRW
+11 RAHRW
-16 ARWLFAGLALWLLLS
+16 AWWLLAGLVLGLLLS
-31 MAWGVRGLYHQRAQR
+31 MAWGARSVYQQREQR
-46 YHHQVEG
+46 YHHQIEG

-80 TDDSLFAQAA
+80 TDDGLFAQAA
-90 ARWHAAPG
+90 ARWHAAPS

-112 VEHGR
+112 VEHGG
-117 YSAAFWVDLQGAL
+117 YSAAFWVDAQGAL
-130 RLGPQGALQGTLAP
+130 RLGPQGALQGTLAS
-144 PERQALR
+144 PEQQALR
-151 QALAAAEPAAVELH
+151 QALAQAEPVAVELH

-197 RTQLYPQVETWP
+197 RTQLFPQVESWP

-216 SLLVERDG
+216 SLLVQRDG

-229 LSPLRHRSDAP
+229 VSPLRHRSDAP
-240 LSLRQAMAPGRD
+240 LSLRQAIVPGRD

-275 LAMASAVPDSPW
+275 LALVSAVPDSPW
-287 VLVSKLDVDEA
+287 VLVSKLDVEEA

-368 RQFFM
+368 QKFFM
-373 SSIANT
+373 SSMAHA
-379 IFGLPPQECMTLQ
+379 IFGLPPQEYMTLQ
-392 QWMDMLHPED
+392 QWMDMVHPED
-402 RAHVLRVHADAMA
+402 RAHVLQVHAEAIA
-415 ARTPLRMQYRIVR
+415 AHTPLGMQYRIVR
-428 AGDRAQRW
+428 ASDGAQRW
-436 LQVWGEYGTGTSSGA
+436 LQVWGEYGDGT
-451 DADALRMTG
+451 DTDPLRMTG

-486 RLDPLTQ
+486 RLDPMTQ

-507 WEQARLRGM
+507 WERARLRGM
-516 PLALLMIDVDHFKA
+516 PLALLMIDVDFFKA

-592 VRELVLEH
+592 VRELALEH
-600 QASPCGALVTISV
+600 QASPCGAQVTISV
-613 GVACVRPAGGQ
+613 GVACVRPADGQ

-654 YGADVQAAPPPD
+654 YGTDVQAEPPPE
-666 AG
+666 AAQHG

>member
-1 MPLTAAPIRL
+1 MPAPAVPTRL
-11 RPFRW
+11 RAHRW
-16 ARWLFAGLALWLLLS
+16 AWWLLAGLVLGLLLS
-31 MAWGVRGLYHQRAQR
+31 MAWGARSVYQQREQR
-46 YHHQVEG
+46 YHHQIEG

-80 TDDSLFAQAA
+80 TDDGLFAQAA
-90 ARWHAAPG
+90 ARWHAAPS

-112 VEHGR
+112 VEHGG
-117 YSAAFWVDLQGAL
+117 YSAAFWVDAQGAL
-130 RLGPQGALQGTLAP
+130 RLGPQGALQGTLAS
-144 PERQALR
+144 PEQQALR
-151 QALAAAEPAAVELH
+151 QALAQAEPVAVELH

-197 RTQLYPQVETWP
+197 RTQLFPQVESWP

-216 SLLVERDG
+216 SLLVQRDG

-229 LSPLRHRSDAP
+229 VSPLRHRSDAP
-240 LSLRQAMAPGRD
+240 LSLRQAIVPGRD

-275 LAMASAVPDSPW
+275 LALVSAVPDSPW

-298 FVDAQRGEWLALALL
+298 FVEAQRGEWLALALL

-368 RQFFM
+368 QKFFM
-373 SSIANT
+373 SSMAHA
-379 IFGLPPQECMTLQ
+379 IFGLPPQEYMTLQ
-392 QWMDMLHPED
+392 QWMDMVHPED
-402 RAHVLRVHADAMA
+402 CAHVLQVHAEAIA
-415 ARTPLRMQYRIVR
+415 AHTPLGTQYRIVR
-428 AGDRAQRW
+428 ASDGAQRW
-436 LQVWGEYGTGTSSGA
+436 LQVWGEYGDGT
-451 DADALRMTG
+451 DTDPLRMTG

-486 RLDPLTQ
+486 RLDPMTQ

-516 PLALLMIDVDHFKA
+516 PLALLMIDVDYFKA

-544 QRVAQALAGA
+544 QRVAQALASA

-592 VRELVLEH
+592 VRELALEH
-600 QASPCGALVTISV
+600 QASPCGAQVTISV
-613 GVACVRPAGGQ
+613 GVACVRPADGQ

-631 TLFQQADEALYR
+631 TLFQQADAALYR

-654 YGADVQAAPPPD
+654 YGTEVQAEPPPE
-666 AG
+666 AAQHG

>member
-1 MPLTAAPIRL
+1 MPAPAVPTRL
-11 RPFRW
+11 RAHRW
-16 ARWLFAGLALWLLLS
+16 AWWLLAGLVLGLLLS
-31 MAWGVRGLYHQRAQR
+31 MAWGARSVYQQREQR
-46 YHHQVEG
+46 YHHQIEG

-80 TDDSLFAQAA
+80 TDDGLFAQAA
-90 ARWHAAPG
+90 ARWHAAPS

-112 VEHGR
+112 VEHGG
-117 YSAAFWVDLQGAL
+117 YSAAFWVDAQGTL

-144 PERQALR
+144 PEQQALR
-151 QALAAAEPAAVELH
+151 QALAQAEPVAVELH

-197 RTQLYPQVETWP
+197 RTQLFPQVESWP

-216 SLLVERDG
+216 SLLVQRDG

-229 LSPLRHRSDAP
+229 VSPLRHRSDAP
-240 LSLRQAMAPGRD
+240 LSLRQAIVPGRD

-287 VLVSKLDVDEA
+287 VLVSKLDVEEA

-368 RQFFM
+368 QKFFM
-373 SSIANT
+373 SSMAHA
-379 IFGLPPQECMTLQ
+379 IFGLPPQEYMTLQ
-392 QWMDMLHPED
+392 QWMDMVHPED
-402 RAHVLRVHADAMA
+402 CAHVLQVHAEAIA
-415 ARTPLRMQYRIVR
+415 AHTPLGMQYRIVR
-428 AGDRAQRW
+428 ASDGAQRW
-436 LQVWGEYGTGTSSGA
+436 LQVWGEYGDGT
-451 DADALRMTG
+451 DTDPLRMTG

-486 RLDPLTQ
+486 RLDPMTQ

-516 PLALLMIDVDHFKA
+516 PLALLMIDVDYFKA

-536 HVAGDRCL
+536 HVAGDCCL

-592 VRELVLEH
+592 VRELALEH
-600 QASPCGALVTISV
+600 QASPCGAQVTISV
-613 GVACVRPAGGQ
+613 GVACVRPADGQ

-654 YGADVQAAPPPD
+654 YGTDVQAEPPPE
-666 AG
+666 AAQHG

>member
-1 MPLTAAPIRL
+1 MPAPAVPTRL
-11 RPFRW
+11 RAHRW
-16 ARWLFAGLALWLLLS
+16 AWWLLAGLVLGLLLS
-31 MAWGVRGLYHQRAQR
+31 MAWGARSVYQQREQR
-46 YHHQVEG
+46 YHHQIEG

-80 TDDSLFAQAA
+80 TDDGLFAQAA
-90 ARWHAAPG
+90 ARWHAAPS

-112 VEHGR
+112 VEHGG
-117 YSAAFWVDLQGAL
+117 YSAAFWVDAQGAL
-130 RLGPQGALQGTLAP
+130 RLGPQGALQGTLAS
-144 PERQALR
+144 PEQQALR
-151 QALAAAEPAAVELH
+151 QALAQAEPVAVELH

-197 RTQLYPQVETWP
+197 RTQLFPQVESWP

-216 SLLVERDG
+216 SLLVQRDG

-229 LSPLRHRSDAP
+229 VSPLRHRSDAP
-240 LSLRQAMAPGRD
+240 LSLRQAIVPGRD

-275 LAMASAVPDSPW
+275 LALVSAVPDSPW

-298 FVDAQRGEWLALALL
+298 FVEAQRGEWLALALL

-368 RQFFM
+368 QKFFM
-373 SSIANT
+373 SSMAHA
-379 IFGLPPQECMTLQ
+379 IFGLPPQEYMTLQ
-392 QWMDMLHPED
+392 QWMDMVHPED
-402 RAHVLRVHADAMA
+402 RAHVLQVHAEAIA
-415 ARTPLRMQYRIVR
+415 AHTPLGTQYRIVR
-428 AGDRAQRW
+428 ASDGAQRW
-436 LQVWGEYGTGTSSGA
+436 LQVWGEYGDGT
-451 DADALRMTG
+451 DTDPLRMTG

-486 RLDPLTQ
+486 RLDPMTQ

-507 WEQARLRGM
+507 WERARLRGM
-516 PLALLMIDVDHFKA
+516 PLALLMIDVDFFKA

-536 HVAGDRCL
+536 HVAGDSCL
-544 QRVAQALAGA
+544 QRVAQALASA
-554 VQRAGELAARYGGE
+554 VQRSGELAARYGGE

-592 VRELVLEH
+592 VRELALEH
-600 QASPCGALVTISV
+600 QASPCGAQVTISV
-613 GVACVRPAGGQ
+613 GVACVRPADGQ

-654 YGADVQAAPPPD
+654 YGTDVQAEPPPE
-666 AG
+666 AAQHG

>member
-1 MPLTAAPIRL
+1 MPAPAVPTRL
-11 RPFRW
+11 RAHRW
-16 ARWLFAGLALWLLLS
+16 AWWLLAGLVLGLLLS
-31 MAWGVRGLYHQRAQR
+31 MAWGARSVYQQREQR
-46 YHHQVEG
+46 YHHQIEG

-80 TDDSLFAQAA
+80 TDDGLFAQAA
-90 ARWHAAPG
+90 ARWHAAPS

-112 VEHGR
+112 VEHGG
-117 YSAAFWVDLQGAL
+117 YSAAFWGDARGAL

-144 PERQALR
+144 PEQQALR
-151 QALAAAEPAAVELH
+151 QALAQAEPVAVELH

-197 RTQLYPQVETWP
+197 RTQLFPQVESWP

-216 SLLVERDG
+216 SLLVQRDG

-229 LSPLRHRSDAP
+229 VSPLRHRSDAP
-240 LSLRQAMAPGRD
+240 LSLRQAIVPGRD

-275 LAMASAVPDSPW
+275 LALVSAVPDSPW

-298 FVDAQRGEWLALALL
+298 FVEAQRGEWLALALL

-368 RQFFM
+368 QKFFM
-373 SSIANT
+373 SSMAHA
-379 IFGLPPQECMTLQ
+379 IFGLPPQEYMTLQ
-392 QWMDMLHPED
+392 QWMDMVHPED
-402 RAHVLRVHADAMA
+402 CAHVLQVHAEAIA
-415 ARTPLRMQYRIVR
+415 AHTPLGTQYRIVR
-428 AGDRAQRW
+428 ASDGAQRW
-436 LQVWGEYGTGTSSGA
+436 LQVWGEYGDGT
-451 DADALRMTG
+451 DTDPLRMTG

-486 RLDPLTQ
+486 RLDPMTQ

-507 WEQARLRGM
+507 WERARLRGM
-516 PLALLMIDVDHFKA
+516 PLALLMIDVDFFKA

-536 HVAGDRCL
+536 HIAGDRCL
-544 QRVAQALAGA
+544 QRVAQALASA
-554 VQRAGELAARYGGE
+554 VQRSGELAARYGGE

-575 DSDEL
+575 GADEL

-592 VRELVLEH
+592 VRELALEH
-600 QASPCGALVTISV
+600 QASPCGAQVTISV
-613 GVACVRPAGGQ
+613 GVACVRPADGQ

-654 YGADVQAAPPPD
+654 YGADVQAEPPPE
-666 AG
+666 AAQHG